1 MASSYVNHLPRIY
14 HQAGAANPYLLRSY
28 HCFLQ
33 TVHLLVEDKQ
43 TPTDNDNVL
52 SQIVNFLA
60 NFVSKWVMLV
70 AFSENKFRTEPPRTH
85 VCYLVKME
93 RGGGELGNSK

>member
-1 MASSYVNHLPRIY
+1 MPNHLPRIY
-14 HQAGAANPYLLRSY
+14 HQAGGANTYLLRSY

-33 TVHLLVEDKQ
+33 TVHLLVEKKQ
-43 TPTDNDNVL
+43 TSTDNDNVL

-60 NFVSKWVMLV
+60 NFVSKWVMVV
-70 AFSENKFRTEPPRTH
+70 AFSENKFRTEPPRTR

-93 RGGGELGNSK
+93 RCGAELGNSK